1 LLWSIATFVFS
12 TEDSVYTNFCGIN
25 YSLTYID
32 RYPLLVTSQYLL
44 KITLLLTLCFARRAQ
59 NFMAS
64 ICARSTGKTSP
75 QRVSGANAYMALFLV
90 VALRKYLSS
99 KTFP

>member
-1 LLWSIATFVFS
+1 
-12 TEDSVYTNFCGIN
+12 
-25 YSLTYID
+25 
-32 RYPLLVTSQYLL
+32 
-44 KITLLLTLCFARRAQ
+44 
-59 NFMAS
+59 MAS